1 MLSKGKRT
9 VAKERRLPGRHREGK
24 RCRVRDDRGD
34 PRVREKWSALWQWWL
49 DNVIPPVSVR
59 ESGECRRAVAN
70 GWKATGP
77 ALLSI
82 NFQNGIWS
90 LKSKIQCKWCQNYL
104 KICKKNCKQPEK
116 HHSKIWA
123 HDLKIKY
130 CREINYSVSHIWDS
144 NFDMGLYKLKKLG
157 FTTWLDE
164 LCSSEEVILL

>member
-1 MLSKGKRT
+1 MSSKGKRT
-9 VAKERRLPGRHREGK
+9 VAKERRSPGRHREGK

-104 KICKKNCKQPEK
+104 KICKKIANNQRNIIARFEHMTWKLNIVEK
-116 HHSKIWA
+116 LITPSLIFGIQTLTWV
-123 HDLKIKY
+123 
-130 CREINYSVSHIWDS
+130 CIN
-144 NFDMGLYKLKKLG
+144 
-157 FTTWLDE
+157 
-164 LCSSEEVILL
+164 